1 MESIAEAK
9 GYGEIKEPRRCAKCG
24 KRNKRLVMDTTGL
37 SYEQKKQHRGEWYC
51 NSHLPRHQAL
61 PTTSFQDVL

>member
-1 MESIAEAK
+1 MESIA
-9 GYGEIKEPRRCAKCG
+9 GGGERVTDREPKRCAKCG

-37 SYEQKKQHRGEWYC
+37 TYEQKKQHRGEFYC